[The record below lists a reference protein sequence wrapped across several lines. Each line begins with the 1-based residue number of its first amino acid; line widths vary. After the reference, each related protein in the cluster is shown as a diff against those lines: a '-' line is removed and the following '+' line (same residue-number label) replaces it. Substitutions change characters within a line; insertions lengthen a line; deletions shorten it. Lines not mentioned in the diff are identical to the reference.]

1 MTNSVG
7 RSANDVID
15 DDPRSCQGR
24 HHQHAAPARSHTVIV
39 TQRSA
44 GDVPIIAK
52 EFVCA
57 MTSSTQLRSPMRFD
71 VSDVIGEQA
80 SLAATHYPARAHAAA
95 RAVLVC
101 LPGGTY
107 SREYWDLNVP
117 GHRGYS
123 FADFATENG
132 YAVVTIDPLGTGE
145 SSKPV
150 RDFDF
155 ADIAATLAR
164 AVSALPALTGNH
176 APPVAVAHS
185 LGGYLAITQ
194 QALFSSYAGLA
205 VLGCTNQHVAPL
217 NLDPAFIARSATPEG
232 RAALAQEILSALPQP
247 YFEGPR
253 EHLQSWFHLSDVPA
267 DVVAADSVASVVPRV
282 FGTAMIPG
290 VVAELAAQI
299 DVPVLIGYGVVDVS
313 PDPRAEARLYCSSPD
328 ITTVVLA
335 DSAHCH
341 NMASS
346 RHRLWRRL
354 LGWTETV
361 ARQ

>member
-1 MTNSVG
+1 
-7 RSANDVID
+7 
-15 DDPRSCQGR
+15 
-24 HHQHAAPARSHTVIV
+24 
-39 TQRSA
+39 
-44 GDVPIIAK
+44 
-52 EFVCA
+52 
-57 MTSSTQLRSPMRFD
+57 MTSPAQPLRLD
-71 VSDVIGEQA
+71 VGDVIGEPA
-80 SLAATHYPARAHAAA
+80 SLAATYYPARGGAAA
-95 RAVLVC
+95 GAVLVC

-107 SREYWDLNVP
+107 SREYWDLNIP

-132 YAVVTIDPLGTGE
+132 YPVVTIDPLGTGE

-155 ADIAATLAR
+155 TDIAATLGS
-164 AVSALPALTGNH
+164 AVSALPALTGDR
-176 APPVAVAHS
+176 APAVAIAHS

-194 QALFSSYAGLA
+194 QSLFSSYAGLA
-205 VLGCTNQHVAPL
+205 ILGCTNQHVAPL
-217 NLDPAFIARSATPEG
+217 NLDPAFLARSATPQG
-232 RAALAQEILSALPQP
+232 RAELARQILSALPEP

-253 EHLQSWFHLSDVPA
+253 EHLQSWFHFADVPA
-267 DVVAADSVASVVPRV
+267 DVVAADCFTAKSVVPRV

-290 VVAELAAQI
+290 VVAEHAARI
-299 DVPVLIGYGVVDVS
+299 GVPVLIGYGVVDVS
-313 PDPRAEARLYCSSPD
+313 PDPRGEARLYCSSPD

-354 LGWTETV
+354 LDWAATV
-361 ARQ
+361 TCAL